1 MARKRQIKKHEI
13 PRTELEDM
21 REYDRGVE
29 LNTVTQLQLNQTSE
43 GVKVAAFDLETC
55 GLEKTSDILQVTYD
69 LFKNL
74 QLRKV
79 PKLSI
84 LL

>member
-1 MARKRQIKKHEI
+1 MTWTKQIKEREI
-13 PRTELEDM
+13 LRTKLEAM

-55 GLEKTSDILQVTYD
+55 GLERTSDILQVTYD

-74 QLRKV
+74 QMRK
-79 PKLSI
+79 LH
-84 LL
+84 

>member
-1 MARKRQIKKHEI
+1 MTWTKQIKEREI
-13 PRTELEDM
+13 PRAELEDM

-29 LNTVTQLQLNQTSE
+29 LKTVTQLQLNQISE

-55 GLEKTSDILQVTYD
+55 GLERTSDILQVTYD

-74 QLRKV
+74 QMRK
-79 PKLSI
+79 LH
-84 LL
+84 

>member
-1 MARKRQIKKHEI
+1 MAWKRQKKDHVI
-13 PRTELEDM
+13 PRAELEDM

-55 GLEKTSDILQVTYD
+55 GLERTSDILQVT
-69 LFKNL
+69 L
-74 QLRKV
+74 QMRK
-79 PKLSI
+79 LH
-84 LL
+84 